1 VANKE
6 NRLKF
11 FNILYYNEKKNK
23 TKKYKSRQK
32 MKSLGEKMNHLPK
45 FEKFNKQYTKE
56 CETPKRRI
64 NCNYKLKID
73 DSFKD
78 SDHNRF
84 SDWQKNS
91 KGKKKVPIIDNDI
104 KKKKI
109 KRKI

>member
-1 VANKE
+1 
-6 NRLKF
+6 
-11 FNILYYNEKKNK
+11 
-23 TKKYKSRQK
+23 

-45 FEKFNKQYTKE
+45 FEKFNKEYIKE

-64 NCNYKLKID
+64 DCNYKLKIY

-91 KGKKKVPIIDNDI
+91 KGKKRSKYLIMIQ
-104 KKKKI
+104 KKKNI
-109 KRKI
+109 Y